1 MELLIPT
8 LNKIIRNQD
17 NLFCCNY
24 EQSPQNNQCTWC
36 FPLKHGRIFSKKK
49 ASNKGTKKFWAKK
62 LWGGCSKLE
71 D

>member
-17 NLFCCNY
+17 TYFVVIM
-24 EQSPQNNQCTWC
+24 
-36 FPLKHGRIFSKKK
+36 IFSTKK